1 MKNFISVN
9 DVGDLNAL
17 VEKALAYKANP
28 FADKT
33 LGNNKRIGMLFL
45 NPSMRTRLSTQVAAQ
60 NLGMEAIVFNVGNE
74 GWKIE
79 FEDEAIMSGDTV
91 EHVKDAA
98 PIFGKYF
105 DILAIRTFPSLKNRE
120 DDYSELYI
128 NQFIK
133 YAGIPVVSLES
144 ATLHPLQS
152 LTDIITIKESFAASS
167 RFTAHGSRPKVVLTW
182 APHVK
187 PLPQC
192 VANSFAQWVNAWGE
206 SLSPTLSKGEGAIE
220 FVITH
225 PEDYEL
231 DEQFTNGA
239 TITHNQNEALKDAD
253 FVYVK
258 NWSTYHDYGKIYC
271 NDPAWMLTNKKLAL
285 TNNAKVMHCL
295 PVRRNVELSDE
306 ILDGP
311 DSLVTQQAGNRV
323 WAAQAVLAEILASHA
338 SREGGV

>member
-1 MKNFISVN
+1 LKKFISVE
-9 DVGDLNAL
+9 DVADINGLMQ
-17 VEKALAYKANP
+17 KALAYKADP
-28 FADKT
+28 FKDKL
-33 LGNNKRIGMLFL
+33 LGANKRIGCLFL
-45 NPSMRTRLSTQVAAQ
+45 NPSMRTRLSTQIAAQ
-60 NLGMEAIVFNVGNE
+60 NLGMEAIVFNVGQE
-74 GWKIE
+74 GWALE
-79 FEDEAIMSGDTV
+79 FEEEAIMSGNTV

-105 DILAIRTFPSLKNRE
+105 DILAIRTFPSLKNKE
-120 DDYSELYI
+120 DDYSELYMK
-128 NQFIK
+128 QFIK

-152 LTDIITIKESFAASS
+152 LTDLITIQETFKEK
-167 RFTAHGSRPKVVLTW
+167 RKPKIVLTW

-206 SLSPTLSKGEGAIE
+206 AE

-231 DEQFTNGA
+231 DEQFTKGA
-239 TITHNQNEALKDAD
+239 TITHNQDEALKDAD
-253 FVYVK
+253 YVYVK
-258 NWSTYHDYGKIYC
+258 NWSTYNDYGKIYN
-271 NDPAWMLTNKKLAL
+271 NDPGWMLTPELLAL

-306 ILDGP
+306 VLDSSN
-311 DSLVTQQAGNRV
+311 SLVTQEASNRV
-323 WAAQAVLAEILASHA
+323 WAAQAVLSDILAPSP
-338 SREGGV
+338 

>member
-1 MKNFISVN
+1 MRDFTSVN
-9 DVGDLNAL
+9 DLISPSSGSIGEAIDAL
-17 VEKALAYKANP
+17 VKKALAYKSNP
-28 FADKT
+28 FADKKI
-33 LGNNKRIGMLFL
+33 GANKRIGCLFL
-45 NPSMRTRLSTQVAAQ
+45 NPSMRTRLSTQIAAQ
-60 NLGMEAIVFNVGNE
+60 NLGMEVIIFNVGNE
-74 GWKIE
+74 GWALE
-79 FEDEAIMSGDTV
+79 FEEEAIMSGTTV

-152 LTDIITIKESFAASS
+152 LTDIITITEELEKSAIKNQK
-167 RFTAHGSRPKVVLTW
+167 PKIVLSW

-192 VANSFAQWVNAWGE
+192 VANSFAQWINAWG
-206 SLSPTLSKGEGAIE
+206 KAD

-231 DEQFTNGA
+231 SEEFTKGA
-239 TITHNQNEALKDAD
+239 TIIHNQEEALKGAD

-258 NWSTYHDYGKIYC
+258 NWSTYHDYGKIYT
-271 NDPAWMLTNKKLAL
+271 NDPKWQLKNKRWVN

-311 DSLVTQQAGNRV
+311 MSIVTQQAGNRI
-323 WAAQAVLAEILASHA
+323 WAAQAVLSEIL
-338 SREGGV
+338 RNNG

>member
-1 MKNFISVN
+1 MKKFISVH
-9 DVGDLNAL
+9 DVNNIDAL
-17 VEKALAYKANP
+17 VEKALAYKADP
-28 FADKT
+28 FKDRS
-33 LGNNKRIGMLFL
+33 LGKNKRIGCLFL

-60 NLGMEAIVFNVGNE
+60 NLGMEAIVFNVGSE
-74 GWKIE
+74 GWALE
-79 FEDEAIMSGDTV
+79 FEEEAIMSGNTV

-98 PIFGKYF
+98 PIMGKYF

-120 DDYSELYI
+120 EDYSELYI
-128 NQFIK
+128 KQFNK

-152 LTDIITIKESFAASS
+152 LTDVITITETFKEK
-167 RFTAHGSRPKVVLTW
+167 RRPKIVLTW

-192 VANSFAQWVNAWGE
+192 VANSFSQWINAWG
-206 SLSPTLSKGEGAIE
+206 KAD

-231 DEQFTNGA
+231 DEQFTKGA
-239 TITHNQNEALKDAD
+239 TITHDQDAALKDAD
-253 FVYVK
+253 YVYVK
-258 NWSTYHDYGKIYC
+258 NWSTFRDYGKIYN
-271 NDPAWMLTNKKLAL
+271 NDPEWMLTNGKLTM

-306 ILDGP
+306 VLDGP
-311 DSLVTQQAGNRV
+311 NSIVTLEASNRV
-323 WAAQAVLAEILASHA
+323 WAAQAVLSEILKN
-338 SREGGV
+338 G